1 MDLFFYINEKFVV
14 VLKNRISELVN
25 SVYFDLVIKF
35 ISVDDKKINNPRIK
49 VTHTSVCVHL
59 VALVLF

>member
-35 ISVDDKKINNPRIK
+35 ISVDDKKN
-49 VTHTSVCVHL
+49 
-59 VALVLF
+59 